1 MVVKVVV
8 SYLHRNKG
16 NKVKEGTIAN
26 RATEVLLQN
35 KVFTHKCWNIFKGA
49 KHDNETE
56 PFVVLILC
64 CQSAYT

>member
-35 KVFTHKCWNIFKGA
+35 KVFELGA
-49 KHDNETE
+49 
-56 PFVVLILC
+56 
-64 CQSAYT
+64 